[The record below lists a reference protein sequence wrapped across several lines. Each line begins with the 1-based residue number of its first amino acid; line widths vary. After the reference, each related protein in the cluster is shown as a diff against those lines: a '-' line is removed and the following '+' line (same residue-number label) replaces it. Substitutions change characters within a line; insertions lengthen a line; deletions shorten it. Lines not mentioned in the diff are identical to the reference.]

1 MKSARLSFI
10 PTLTGLCLAVLWM
23 AVMPAQAYY
32 NFLLHQYN
40 FEEAPSSTMAN
51 DILSGAN
58 GLLLNG
64 TAFNGSGQLLLND
77 GVAVTTAHVALPGG
91 LLSQLTNVTVEAWVY
106 WTGGGNWQRIFDFGT
121 STGTAGRHY
130 FQLTPNANGQRLRF
144 VVSTNGNA
152 TGAERMVE
160 APMLLPMNQWA
171 HVAVSYNYEARVAT
185 LYLNGQRVG
194 YGVADIP
201 LSAIEHTNAWLGRS
215 QYSADAY
222 FLGRM
227 EDFRI
232 HAAAL
237 RAPEIAAS
245 YANGPLS
252 DDVDPGALQGVRIQA
267 PTLYAW
273 SSAPLRVLADFS
285 AVTNVDVTVNEGVQ
299 YVSSNPSVI
308 TVNSNGVVEAL
319 RVGSATISATY
330 GTMTASV
337 VMEALNPDQAV
348 LRHRY
353 SFNESEGTTV
363 LDLVGGAHGIVTNFY
378 NNNGGVIT
386 NFWRE
391 SGRLVLAQA
400 GTNAAYVD
408 LPNGLISG
416 FSAVTLEMWVVAS
429 NAPSWARVFDFGMS
443 TGGEGASGTGTNYL
457 FLAPQNPIRFESKQ
471 VDGNPNMV
479 VVGDMAFPA
488 NRLVHV
494 VCTYNYA
501 QGQAR
506 LYVDGRLVGWGVPA
520 MPLSALVD
528 LNVWLGRS
536 QYAVDPAFV
545 GAFEE
550 FRIYEGTLS
559 HGDVAANY
567 AAGPEMPATGG
578 QETGLALDVGETMYD
593 QQQARAL
600 LTYDNA
606 ANVDITRAP
615 GVVFTSDNPAVLR
628 VGANG
633 LLLGQRNGTATVT
646 VSYHGFT
653 ASRTVTV
660 QMGGAPLV
668 HRYAFNALSGTLAE
682 DCIGNAHGALLGGA
696 ALTANGAVS
705 LNGSSAYVDLP
716 NGIISRL
723 NDATFEAWVIW
734 NGGSNWQRIFDF
746 GSNVN
751 GEDKQGTG
759 VNYIFLS
766 PRSGLTDTPAVFGG
780 RWLGVPVDM
789 TIRAPAIPTGVPVH
803 MACTFDWSRKVA
815 RLFINGQYVG
825 FEIPARPLSS
835 IDDFNNW
842 LGRSQFADPFLN
854 GQILD
859 FRIYNTSLRAPEIAA
874 NAAAGPNVGV
884 LQNPGALTALR
895 LSVSTNVLVAWQ
907 VGQLTAR
914 ADFQNAM
921 DVNVTVGD
929 GVVYT
934 SSDPTV
940 AVVSDLGRIQT
951 LAAGTTTITAQYPG
965 SEVTAS
971 VTITVVAAPTPVAAG
986 TLYVDLRATNVS
998 ALSTNWINEGTLGH
1012 FTRQGTATI
1021 ETPAGTAFPG
1031 VFFNGSLAYV
1041 GPAAGSD
1048 LAGNSDRSIEVWV
1061 LNPAIATEETLVSM
1075 GARSLGDRQNA
1086 SFNYGSSTGASGY
1099 GAIGFWG
1106 AANDVGW
1113 PDAASIPAA
1122 GQWHHI
1128 VYTYNGSRLATVY
1141 VDGRFVTSKTIGGD
1155 LATDP
1160 NRTVNIGAQ
1169 RSGSSVN
1176 QLYFSGYINAV
1187 RVHGGLLTAD
1197 QVLTNYLAGPVRPA
1211 VSVTA
1216 LAAFNIRTNAAD
1228 LRGQLLGMTAPS
1240 AVSVYYG
1247 RTDGGTNKQ
1256 AWEGVADLGVIPWG
1270 NFVAPVSGLT
1280 PGSRYYFRAYGSNSV
1295 GEAWSSA
1302 ATFVTYGP
1310 AWVENTRLKTLTP
1323 AYAHVAGRLVATNGL
1338 PTEARLYW
1346 GAVDGGTNAEAWS
1359 NVVNLGLQPAGELVV
1374 KIAGLQAGTTY
1385 YYRWSA
1391 VNEGGQS
1398 WAPETASFTPRAFQP
1413 LGYAY
1418 VMRHTLA
1425 GYNRGTILTNFPVL
1439 IRLNESIPGFQYSQF
1454 LSGSSDLRFTEP
1466 NGGELNYEIESWN
1479 PAGDSFVWVQVPE
1492 LAAGAYIDMYW
1503 GKAGV
1508 SSPAYTTNG
1517 ATWNDGFAGVWH
1529 MTNAVVRDSTPNG
1542 YHANFVNN
1550 PQNVTNTAGIIGP
1563 AQEYAGTANSY
1574 TAVGVINFTNLTL
1587 SAWVWCADAS
1597 RDGMFMCKD
1606 GTPALNYGDLY
1617 FWQQGAN
1624 LRMEVYNWGGDV
1636 QIPLANAGGPGQ
1648 WIHLAATIHGIRH
1661 EIYTNGALAGVWYK
1675 AGPGVNNNQ
1684 FQLAGSMKQSGRH
1697 HKGKLDEMRAE
1708 WVARP
1713 ADWIWACYQNQLA
1726 PSQFVQAGAVVV
1738 RPLPLTFAS
1747 PAVRDIT
1754 PTTASATVRVLSDGG
1769 NGVTSW
1775 GVAWGVTPQP
1785 TDNYAFAVGMTNA
1798 PFEAAFN
1805 LTNLQPGTRY
1815 FVRGFASNAVEGV
1828 VASVDSEFYTEPLP
1842 AEQVVFSEVRNRS
1855 MTVGWTP
1862 GVGSS
1867 RSVVL
1872 MREGAPV
1879 TAQPADGVAY
1889 AANPIFGR
1897 GTPMPDGSYVVYDG
1911 TGSTV
1916 TVTDLNKNTTYYV
1929 AVFAAAG
1936 EGALLNY
1943 QIALPAEGAQTTA
1956 NEALLEVA
1964 GELLIDLNVS
1974 RGLQGNAAGQVTN
1987 WLNYGTAGGAFSVD
2001 GALSTVPT
2009 YGVANG
2015 QPALQFN
2022 GSQHLKATFT
2032 APPQIT
2038 GRENGV
2044 GRSFSVEYWVF
2055 NPAVSAEEW
2064 VFSWARRGGPDG
2076 TYAAVGY
2083 GTHGTWGLAAHWGA
2097 PDLAFGEGIGPTG
2110 EPSMPPAGQWHHI
2123 VVTYDGTWQRA
2134 YVNGVL
2140 NAQETKNLN
2149 IYSGDPVTL
2158 GQPYESSYAYS
2169 GSGISFS
2176 GALAALRV
2184 HSRALTPGQVRDN
2197 FNMGISLGAGGVP
2210 VAILGQPEPA
2220 VMAAEYSAATFRV
2233 FAAGTEPVTYQWYR
2247 NGSPVTGATAPAYQI
2262 PVTRLSDDGAEFF
2275 CVAQNEV
2282 NGQVYSATSS
2292 VVTLTVKSAVASLK
2306 HRYSFNVGA
2315 EDSIGGAHGELM
2327 GAAAIQNGAVVLNGT
2342 AGTYVNL
2349 PAGLMSNYAAIT
2361 FEFWAS
2367 FGPNGNWSRVYDFGD
2382 QNPSSL
2388 GRYYVM
2394 FTPHSGA
2401 GDTRM
2406 SYGDADPGYL
2416 HELLVTRPGV
2426 LDGQTN
2432 VHVACVYDP
2441 PNGVM
2446 RMHINGEWVGSTP
2459 LDFPLSSIRNVK
2471 SWLGRALYEGDAP
2484 LNGSIDE
2491 FRIYDTA
2498 LPAERIRQNYEL
2510 GPDTLAPAAPIAI
2523 LAQPASRTNLVGE
2536 AVSFAVVATSPYPID
2551 YQWYFNGI
2559 ALAGANQPS
2568 YGIGTVTLT
2577 NAGAYYVVL
2586 SNAVGVVTSEVATL
2600 TVISPVTAGDDGPY
2614 AVANHQPATIPYARL
2629 LTNDVG
2635 GPQAVL
2641 TVIAVDGA
2649 STNGAVIVTNETG
2662 VVYTPVPGYTG
2673 EDSFTYTV
2681 SDGQGGTATAR
2692 VRLWVV
2698 AGEIPP
2704 QDHLNLVVSPGQV
2717 HVRFTGTPGVEYQVQ
2732 RAEQIQG
2739 PWQTVLTIVCPAHGL
2754 IEFTD
2759 IAPPTAAGFY
2769 RMASR
2774 P

>member
-1 MKSARLSFI
+1 MKRFVLSLGRWHGWMLLSAF
-10 PTLTGLCLAVLWM
+10 LAWS
-23 AVMPAQAYY
+23 PAHAYY
-32 NFLLHQYN
+32 NFLVNQYN
-40 FEEAPSSTMAN
+40 FEEAVNATLAN

-58 GLLLNG
+58 GELRNG
-64 TAFNGSGQLLLND
+64 AAFTGNGQLVFND
-77 GVAVTTAHVALPGG
+77 GIAVTAAHVALPAG
-91 LLSQLTNVTVEAWVY
+91 LLSGLTNVTVEAWVY

-152 TGAERMVE
+152 SGAERIVE
-160 APMLLPMNQWA
+160 APSLLPMNQWV

-201 LSAIEHTNAWLGRS
+201 LSAIEHTNVWLGRS
-215 QYSADAY
+215 QYAADAY
-222 FLGRM
+222 FMGRM
-227 EDFRI
+227 EEFRI

-237 RAPEIAAS
+237 RAPEVAAS
-245 YANGPLS
+245 YANGPAL

-267 PTLYAW
+267 PPLYAW
-273 SSAPLRVLADFS
+273 STAQLRVLADFA
-285 AVTNVDVTVNEGVQ
+285 AVTNVDITVNEGVQ
-299 YVSSNPSVI
+299 YVSSDPTVI
-308 TVNSNGVVEAL
+308 TVNSNGVVRAL
-319 RVGSATISATY
+319 RVGSATISAIY
-330 GTMTASV
+330 GTMTAAV
-337 VMEALNPDQAV
+337 VLEAMNPDLAV

-353 SFNESEGTTV
+353 SFNENEGTTV
-363 LDLVGGAHGIVTNFY
+363 LDSVGGAHGIVTNYF

-391 SGRLVLAQA
+391 SGRLILAQA

-408 LPNGLISG
+408 LPNGLVSRYA
-416 FSAVTLEMWVVAS
+416 AVTLEMWVVAS
-429 NAPSWARVFDFGMS
+429 NAPSWARVFDVGMS
-443 TGGEGASGTGTNYL
+443 TGGEGAGGTGTNYL
-457 FLAPQNPIRFESKQ
+457 FLAAQNPIRFESKQ

-479 VVGDMAFPA
+479 VLGDSAFPA

-501 QGQAR
+501 QGEAR

-520 MPLSALVD
+520 MPLSALAD

-536 QYAVDPAFV
+536 QYAADPALR

-567 AAGPEMPATGG
+567 AAGPDTLSSGG
-578 QETGLALDVGETMYD
+578 NEVALALVVNETMFD
-593 QQQARAL
+593 FQQARVL
-600 LTYDNA
+600 MTYDNA
-606 ANVDITRAP
+606 ANVDITLAP

-628 VGANG
+628 IGANG
-633 LLLGQRNGTATVT
+633 QLIGMRNGTATVT

-653 ASRTVTV
+653 VSRPVTV
-660 QMGGAPLV
+660 QMGSAPLV
-668 HRYAFNALSGTLAE
+668 HRYAFNAASGSVAE
-682 DCIGNAHGALLGGA
+682 DCIGGAHGTLQGGA
-696 ALTANGAVS
+696 SFTGSGAVT

-723 NDATFEAWVIW
+723 NDATFEAWIIW
-734 NGGSNWQRIFDF
+734 NGGSDWQRVFDF
-746 GSNVN
+746 GSNNN
-751 GEDKQGTG
+751 GEDKQATG
-759 VNYIFLS
+759 VNYIFFA
-766 PRSGLTDTPAVFGG
+766 PRSGLTGNPSVFGG

-789 TIRAPAIPTGVPVH
+789 AIRGPILPTGTPVH
-803 MACTFDWSRKVA
+803 VACTFDWSRKVA
-815 RLFINGQYVG
+815 RLFLNGQYVG
-825 FEIPARPLSS
+825 FEIPARPLAS

-842 LGRSQFADPFLN
+842 LGRSQFADPYFN

-895 LSVSTNVLVAWQ
+895 LTVNTNQFVAWQ

-914 ADFQNAM
+914 ADFANAL

-934 SSDPTV
+934 SSDPAV

-951 LAAGTTTITAQYPG
+951 LAPGTTTITARYPG
-965 SEVTAS
+965 SDLTAS
-971 VTITVVAAPTPVAAG
+971 VEITVMAAPAPVAAG

-998 ALSTNWINEGTLGH
+998 AVSTTWINEGTLGH

-1021 ETPAGTAFPG
+1021 ETPPGTAFPG

-1041 GPAAGSD
+1041 GPAAGAD
-1048 LAGNSDRSIEVWV
+1048 LAGNSDRSVEVWV

-1113 PDAASIPAA
+1113 PDSASIPAA

-1128 VYTYNGSRLATVY
+1128 VYTYNGARLASVY
-1141 VDGRFVTSKTIGGD
+1141 VNGRLVTSKTIGGD

-1160 NRTVNIGAQ
+1160 NRTINIGAQ

-1187 RVHGGLLTAD
+1187 RVHGGLLSPE
-1197 QVLTNYLAGPVRPA
+1197 QVQTNYLAGPVRPA
-1211 VSVTA
+1211 VSVLA
-1216 LAAFNIRTNAAD
+1216 LAAFNVRTNAAE

-1247 RTDGGTNKQ
+1247 RTDAGAAKQ
-1256 AWEGVADLGVIPWG
+1256 GWEGVAELGFIPWG
-1270 NFVAPVSGLT
+1270 NFVAPVSGLQ
-1280 PGSRYYFRAYGSNSV
+1280 PGTRYYFRVYGSNSV
-1295 GEAWSSA
+1295 GEAWSA
-1302 ATFVTYGP
+1302 AASFVTYGP
-1310 AWVENTRLKTLTP
+1310 AWVENVRLKTLTP

-1346 GAVDGGTNAEAWS
+1346 GTADGGTEATAWQ
-1359 NVVNLGLQPAGELVV
+1359 NVVNLGLQPAGELVA
-1374 KIAGLQAGTTY
+1374 KITGLQAGTTY

-1398 WAPETASFTPRAFQP
+1398 WAPETRSFVPQAFQP

-1425 GYNRGTILTNFPVL
+1425 GYTRSTTLTNFPVL
-1439 IRLNESIPGFQYSQF
+1439 IRLNENIPGFRYSQF
-1454 LSGSSDLRFTEP
+1454 LSGAADLRFTEP
-1466 NGGELNYEIESWN
+1466 NGAELNYEIESWN

-1492 LAAGAYIDMYW
+1492 LSAGAYIDMYW
-1503 GKAGV
+1503 GKAGIPT
-1508 SSPAYTTNG
+1508 PAYTTNG

-1529 MTNAVVRDSTPNG
+1529 MTNAVVKDSSPNS
-1542 YHANFVNN
+1542 YHANYVNN
-1550 PQNVTNTAGIIGP
+1550 PQNITNVAGIIGP

-1587 SAWVWCADAS
+1587 SAWVWCTDAS

-1636 QIPLANAGGPGQ
+1636 QIPLANAGGPGR
-1648 WIHLAATIHGIRH
+1648 WIHLAATINGLRH
-1661 EIYTNGALAGVWYK
+1661 EFYTNGALAGVWYK

-1684 FQLAGSMKQSGRH
+1684 FQLAGSMKQTGRH
-1697 HKGKLDEMRAE
+1697 HKGRLDEMRAE

-1713 ADWIWACYQNQLA
+1713 ADWIWACYQNQTA
-1726 PSQFVQAGAVVV
+1726 PNQFVQAGQVVL
-1738 RPLPLTFAS
+1738 RPLPLAFAA
-1747 PAVRDIT
+1747 PAVQDIT
-1754 PTTASATVRVLSDGG
+1754 PTTANATVRVLSDGG
-1769 NGVTSW
+1769 NGATAW
-1775 GVAWGVTPQP
+1775 GVAWGLTPQP
-1785 TDNYAFAVGMTNA
+1785 ADNFAVTAGFTNA
-1798 PFEAAFN
+1798 PFEAAFTLSN
-1805 LTNLQPGTRY
+1805 LLPGTRY
-1815 FVRGFASNAVEGV
+1815 YVRGFASNAVEGV

-1842 AEQVVFSEVRNRS
+1842 ATDVAFSQVQNRAL
-1855 MTVGWTP
+1855 TVSWTP

-1867 RSVVL
+1867 RSLVL

-1879 TAQPADGVAY
+1879 TATPGDGLSY
-1889 AANPIFGR
+1889 AAHATFGR
-1897 GTPMPDGSYVVYDG
+1897 GAVMPDGSYVVYSG
-1911 TGSTV
+1911 TGNSV
-1916 TVTDLNKNTTYYV
+1916 TVTDLNKNTPYYV
-1929 AVFAAAG
+1929 AVYAAAG
-1936 EGALLNY
+1936 EGTLVNY
-1943 QIALPAEGAQTTA
+1943 QVLTPAEGRQTTA

-1964 GELLIDLNVS
+1964 GELLIDLNVT
-1974 RGLQGNAAGQVTN
+1974 RGLQGNALGQVTN
-1987 WLNYGTAGGAFSVD
+1987 WLNFGTAGGGFNLD
-2001 GALSTVPT
+2001 GAISTAPI
-2009 YGVANG
+2009 YGVTGG
-2015 QPALQFN
+2015 QPALNFN
-2022 GSQHLKATFT
+2022 GSQHLKATIP

-2038 GRENGV
+2038 GRQNGI

-2083 GTHGTWGLAAHWGA
+2083 GSHGSWGLAAHWGA
-2097 PDLAFGEGIGPTG
+2097 PDLAFGEGLGPTG
-2110 EPSMPPAGQWHHI
+2110 EPSMPSAGQWHHI

-2134 YVNGVL
+2134 YVDGVL

-2149 IYSGDPVTL
+2149 IYSGDPMTL

-2169 GSGISFS
+2169 SSGISFS

-2184 HSRALTPGQVRDN
+2184 HSQALTPGQVRDN
-2197 FNMGISLGAGGVP
+2197 YQLGISLGAGVP
-2210 VAILGQPEPA
+2210 VAILGQPESL
-2220 VMAAEYSAATFRV
+2220 VAAEFSAATFKV
-2233 FAAGTEPVTYQWYR
+2233 FAVGTEPVTYQWYR
-2247 NGSPVTGATAPAYQI
+2247 NGSVVEGATAPNLRI
-2262 PVTRLSDDGAEFF
+2262 PVTRMSDDGAQFY
-2275 CVAQNEV
+2275 CVAQNEI
-2282 NGQVYSATSS
+2282 NGRVYTATSA
-2292 VVTLTVKSAVASLK
+2292 VVTLTVKTAAGSLV
-2306 HRYSFNVGA
+2306 HRYSFTTGA
-2315 EDSIGGAHGELM
+2315 EDSVGGAHGELM
-2327 GAAAIQNGAVVLNGT
+2327 GAATVANGAVALNGT
-2342 AGTYVNL
+2342 AGTFVNL
-2349 PAGLMSNYAAIT
+2349 PGGLMSNYAAIT

-2367 FGPNGNWSRVYDFGD
+2367 FGPNGNWARVFDFGD

-2416 HELLVTRPGV
+2416 HELLVTRAGV
-2426 LDGQTN
+2426 LDGQSN

-2446 RMHINGEWVGSTP
+2446 RMHINGQLVGSTA

-2471 SWLGRALYEGDAP
+2471 SWLGKALYEGDAP

-2491 FRIYDTA
+2491 FRIYNTA
-2498 LPAERIRQNYEL
+2498 LPAERIRQSYEL
-2510 GPDTLAPAAPIAI
+2510 GPDVLLPAEAVTI
-2523 LAQPASRTNLVGE
+2523 LSQPVSRTNLVGE
-2536 AVSFAVVATSPYPID
+2536 SVVFEVTATSIYPLE
-2551 YQWYFNGI
+2551 YQWYFGNAAI
-2559 ALAGANQPS
+2559 AGATQRTLSLGPVGLNHS
-2568 YGIGTVTLT
+2568 GT
-2577 NAGAYYVVL
+2577 YYVVL
-2586 SNAVGVVTSEVATL
+2586 SNAAGVVTSAVATL
-2600 TVISPVTAGDDGPY
+2600 AVISPVTAGDDGPY
-2614 AVANHQPATIPYARL
+2614 AVVNHQPSFFSFGQL
-2629 LTNDVG
+2629 LANDAA

-2641 TVIAVDGA
+2641 TVVAVDGV
-2649 STNGAVIVTNETG
+2649 STNGAVISTNAAGVT
-2662 VVYTPVPGYTG
+2662 YTPVPGYTG
-2673 EDSFTYTV
+2673 EDLFTYSV
-2681 SDGQGGTATAR
+2681 SDGQGGLASAR

-2698 AGEIPP
+2698 AGEIPA
-2704 QDHLNLVVSPGQV
+2704 QDHVSLAVAPGQV
-2717 HVRFTGTPGVEYQVQ
+2717 QIRFKGTPGVVYEVQ

-2739 PWQTVLTIVCPAHGL
+2739 PWQMMRQIICPAHGL
-2754 IEFTD
+2754 IEFRD
-2759 IAPPTAAGFY
+2759 VEPPASAGFY
-2769 RMASR
+2769 RVVSR